1 VHTNWGTVLTSDKK
15 SKLLICLIIKLN
27 YTLKGFELAVLETIP
42 WDKVDIQ
49 VLDVETDLAGLLQKG
64 KNLPI

>member
-1 VHTNWGTVLTSDKK
+1 MKNEHGKNQNYPFYHS
-15 SKLLICLIIKLN
+15 IEIILC
-27 YTLKGFELAVLETIP
+27 YHTLKGFELAVLRTIP
-42 WDKVDIQ
+42 WDKVDIE